1 MKKTW
6 LLPILLLACFQL
18 YGQKYKTIEL
28 KPITKQG
35 WNYYYDLKKV
45 KSPYT
50 LQFPLMGVEDE
61 EIDRLYKGFQTMNT
75 LSTIT
80 SFIPIIYI
88 ITLPKGAIDQETFW
102 TLWGASLATVFI
114 FQGLGHSKLGK
125 AIDRYNLL
133 IYQPSGQ
140 SFGAS
145 LSVRF

>member
-6 LLPILLLACFQL
+6 LLPILLLACVQL

-35 WNYYYDLKKV
+35 WNYFYDLKKV

-61 EIDRLYKGFQTMNT
+61 EIDRLYKGFQTLNT

-80 SFIPIIYI
+80 TLIP
-88 ITLPKGAIDQETFW
+88 
-102 TLWGASLATVFI
+102 
-114 FQGLGHSKLGK
+114 
-125 AIDRYNLL
+125 L
-133 IYQPSGQ
+133 IRRPFGSSGVQ
-140 SFGAS
+140 ALQQS
-145 LSVRF
+145 LSFKLWVIQN